1 MTYLDDLTALCAEG
15 TQEKVDAARDS
26 IIDGSFDPSTGPLY
40 DQNGELKVEDGVKM
54 TDDEI
59 WNMNW
64 FVQGVVGS
72 IPA

>member
-1 MTYLDDLTALCAEG
+1 MTYLDDLTALCADG
-15 TQEKVDAARDS
+15 TQEKVDAASDS
-26 IIDGSFDPSTGPLY
+26 IIDGSFDPFTGPLY

>member
-15 TQEKVDAARDS
+15 TQEKVDVARDS
-26 IIDGSFDPSTGPLY
+26 IIDGSFDPFTGPLY